1 MTVTRFAAKRVLFV
15 SNGGICRAPMAAGLF
30 RRLVLEAGLR
40 GGIDVAAA
48 SVSGIHVGQAPAGAA
63 IEAAAARGYDIG
75 GMRVR
80 RFDPADMT
88 RFADVLVP
96 DGTVLTALRSL
107 APHGLAGRPQMLT
120 RYSGRGL
127 VDIVDP
133 YGGTPHDFQIA
144 LDLIELSCR
153 GLVAA
158 LERRG

>member
-1 MTVTRFAAKRVLFV
+1 MTVTRFASRRVLFV
-15 SNGGICRAPMAAGLF
+15 SHGGICRAPMAAGLL
-30 RRLVLEAGLR
+30 RHLVLKTSLR
-40 GGIDVAAA
+40 NGIDVAAA
-48 SVSGIHVGQAPAGAA
+48 SVSDVHVGLAPAALA
-63 IEAAAARGYDIG
+63 TEAAAARGYDIG

-80 RFDPADMT
+80 RFDPADLT

-96 DGTVLTALRSL
+96 DGAVLTALRNL
-107 APHGLAGRPQMLT
+107 APHGLADRPQMLT

-133 YGGTPHDFQIA
+133 YGGTPQDFKIA

-158 LERRG
+158 LERRD